1 VGLDGLFVGSVVVGI
16 FVCAKSR
23 WGLGGEEGGIDAGEE
38 FWSLEKTR
46 SVEMR
51 CMGDLEEGFESKNG
65 AKR

>member
-1 VGLDGLFVGSVVVGI
+1 M
-16 FVCAKSR
+16 
-23 WGLGGEEGGIDAGEE
+23 GLGGEEGGIDAGEE